1 MTECKGLHFCQGLP
15 NWFAVLL
22 RPSLKT
28 LDHSRESHPNEFNS
42 DFIFSMQRVAHS
54 RSPNSLLSKIA
65 KILLDNVWKCLS
77 KDKQGLANSVVLG
90 LQKYHG
96 KWCVFCVLVNIG

>member
-22 RPSLKT
+22 QPSLKT

-42 DFIFSMQRVAHS
+42 DFLFSMQRVAQFVS
-54 RSPNSLLSKIA
+54 LNSLLSRIA

-77 KDKQGLANSVVLG
+77 KDKQGFGNSIVG
-90 LQKYHG
+90 RLQKYHG
-96 KWCVFCVLVNIG
+96 KWCVFCMLVNIG